1 MPDAMFAAILAQ
13 VRRIPRG
20 KVATYGD
27 VAYAAGFPGAA
38 RQVVWALHSA
48 SGLPWHRVVGAGGQ
62 IKLTGEHGF
71 EQRMRLQSEGVTF
84 RGQRIAMDLHHHTFF
99 AAGKKIAVKKK
110 SATKKKTA
118 ATRKATAKKKS
129 GKNRRGL
136 KRG

>member
-48 SGLPWHRVVGAGGQ
+48 NGLPWHRVVGAGGQ

-71 EQRMRLQSEGVTF
+71 EQRMRLQGEGVIF
-84 RGQRIAMDLHHHTFF
+84 RGQRIAMDLHHHAFF
-99 AAGKKIAVKKK
+99 AAGKKIALKKK
-110 SATKKKTA
+110 KLGTKKKTA
-118 ATRKATAKKKS
+118 ANKKAIAKKKPR
-129 GKNRRGL
+129 KNRPG
-136 KRG
+136 